1 MSKLTLT
8 KDPSHKGYYM
18 DADGNLYVFRFGG
31 RPIKVDDYRED
42 KPSEDFNN
50 KKVEVEKD
58 EIVDG
63 TEKAQKEYKIGG
75 TEGDVYEYA
84 EKQKI
89 SYDQA
94 ETLLNINGDD
104 YKDDNEDVISKKQFK
119 QASKIDD
126 KLERAIQM
134 QVADDVGKS
143 LNDDDIRFRAEN
155 YIRHNYNGDASTDE
169 IYEKLK
175 SAYKNNG
182 TYESTPSSA
191 EDERI
196 FNQISKFY
204 GYDKLSDAELRETL
218 DFAEKRGMYHSKS
231 DIEAM
236 RRVLDSKQATYTE
249 KVKESDK
256 AVKEYQKLA
265 KDYEK
270 IADKYY
276 ATDYNSPEYEKLRD
290 EKNAASKLMSEARN
304 EAIQKFSN
312 TIPYQELFKTGS
324 EVAGVKTT
332 FTNPTVDDKGYVK
345 YQSEDI
351 RSQCGPFGE
360 VLKECRLTQFNSS
373 ITFDEKT
380 NEPYYWGSMDLQY
393 QHNDGGSNGMKVMD
407 YTYSKKNGWE
417 MTDTKGNIYHN
428 GKQLMSLGEIAD
440 YYVRHGYSQ
449 ETALELANKRI
460 SERKTN

>member
-42 KPSEDFNN
+42 KPNEDFNN

-75 TEGDVYEYA
+75 TEGDVFEYA

-89 SYDQA
+89 SYSQA

-104 YKDDNEDVISKKQFK
+104 YEDNFITKDIPDKTLS
-119 QASKIDD
+119 AS
-126 KLERAIQM
+126 ERKASAEKELSRIREHD
-134 QVADDVGKS
+134 AEYNDDVKINS
-143 LNDDDIRFRAEN
+143 KEN
-155 YIRHNYNGDASTDE
+155 
-169 IYEKLK
+169 
-175 SAYKNNG
+175 
-182 TYESTPSSA
+182 
-191 EDERI
+191 DERI
-196 FNQISKFY
+196 FNSISKTY
-204 GYDKLSDAELRETL
+204 GYDKLSDTELRETL

-270 IADKYY
+270 VADKYY

-290 EKNAASKLMSEARN
+290 EKNAASKLMSEAKT

-360 VLKECRLTQFNSS
+360 VLRECRLTQFNSS

-428 GKQLMSLGEIAD
+428 GKKLMSLGEIAD
-440 YYVRHGYSQ
+440 YYVRHGYSK
-449 ETALELANKRI
+449 ETAMELANKRI